1 MVANCRCASRVG
13 NACAILGDRDE
24 AVGAV
29 LALDHS
35 HARVGQ
41 VESDQLGAISGEP
54 IKQLATRRRR
64 LIRDVVGSRL
74 PFGMLERNQRVSD
87 DVAAD
92 DQPVAAGEL

>member
-1 MVANCRCASRVG
+1 MAANCRCASRADS
-13 NACAILGDRDE
+13 ACAILGDRDE

-29 LALDHS
+29 LAFDYS

-64 LIRDVVGSRL
+64 LIRDVVGGRL
-74 PFGMLERNQRVSD
+74 PIRD
-87 DVAAD
+87 
-92 DQPVAAGEL
+92 AGTKSAGA